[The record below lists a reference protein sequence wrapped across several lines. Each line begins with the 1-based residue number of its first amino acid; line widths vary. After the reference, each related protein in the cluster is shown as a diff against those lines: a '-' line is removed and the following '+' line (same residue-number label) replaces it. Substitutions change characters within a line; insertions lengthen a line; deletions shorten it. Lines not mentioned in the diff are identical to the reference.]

1 MASSRS
7 SVFVTVNRVEK
18 PELESEML
26 AAAGDACDEWPIT
39 LIKNKCTYP
48 WEKHIL

>member
-7 SVFVTVNRVEK
+7 SVFVAVNRVEN

-26 AAAGDACDEWPIT
+26 AAAGDTCDEWLIT
-39 LIKNKCTYP
+39 LIKK
-48 WEKHIL
+48 